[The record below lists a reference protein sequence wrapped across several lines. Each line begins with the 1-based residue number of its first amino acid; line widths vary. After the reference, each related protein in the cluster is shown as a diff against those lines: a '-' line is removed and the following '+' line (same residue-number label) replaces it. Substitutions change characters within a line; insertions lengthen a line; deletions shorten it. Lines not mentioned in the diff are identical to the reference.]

1 MPPATDRG
9 QIVPAATDTSTEGS
23 VDPLRGD
30 PPTRRDALVG
40 ALVALATVVV
50 AWVWRSPVV
59 PVDPW
64 HYVQRALHFPDQVWI
79 PLGYTRYGIILPN
92 IVPAK
97 LFGNAEVTYYFWQV
111 ISIAVLSAAVYLI
124 GRRWWGPVA
133 GLVAVVVLFSNS
145 IVFYNLTRQYP
156 DVMSAALLMAALFA
170 VLQARDREFRGPWG
184 ILWLLLAGFFT
195 GWSFEV
201 RETALFFWPVLLLLL
216 WRRGARPVRTTLVAL
231 VPVAAWASLDV
242 GISAVAYGEPL
253 LKAKALFGYGA
264 AAKEYFAED
273 AKTRLDYLL
282 AIPTTAWERP
292 DGVWIVATGVI
303 AILAVL
309 VRNWPLRVMSLSLTW
324 LLLVNLAAGGVLS
337 PSLTL
342 GDLYNTRYWIQY
354 VPSIALVVGGLAGL
368 LTRWLVARVR
378 ARTLVARTAVATLVG
393 ALAVAVPLADSVRTV
408 PTIEAYA
415 HNGGD
420 GMELLARYLGAEGY
434 RTNTVWTDVR
444 TVRMLPI
451 YQRPF
456 WGGDR
461 TWTGQA
467 KKLDDIADVR
477 PGDSVL
483 LYSAYDNT
491 CFHCKIQIQPWLEK
505 HPVLPA
511 SWRLV
516 YESPTRNVQLYAVS

>member
-9 QIVPAATDTSTEGS
+9 QIVTAATDTSTADP
-23 VDPLRGD
+23 VDPLRGE

-40 ALVALATVVV
+40 ALVALTTVVV

-92 IVPAK
+92 IIPAK

-170 VLQARDREFRGPWG
+170 VLQARDRGFRGASG
-184 ILWLLLAGFFT
+184 TVWLLLAGVFT

-201 RETALFFWPVLLLLL
+201 RETAMFFWPVLLVLL
-216 WRRGARPVRTTLVAL
+216 WRRHARPVRTTLVAL
-231 VPVAAWASLDV
+231 VPVAAWAALDV

-264 AAKEYFAED
+264 SANTVLQSD
-273 AKTRLDYLL
+273 PHSRLDYLL
-282 AIPTTAWERP
+282 AVPTTALERP
-292 DGVWIVATGVI
+292 DGLWMVLTGAA

-309 VRNWPLRVMSLSLTW
+309 VPNRAVRVMSLAFIWVYGLN
-324 LLLVNLAAGGVLS
+324 LVAGGVLS
-337 PSLTL
+337 PSLVV

-354 VPSIALVVGGLAGL
+354 VPFVALVVGGLAGL
-368 LTRWLVARVR
+368 LARWLCGRLGASGLRS
-378 ARTLVARTAVATLVG
+378 RTAVAAIVG
-393 ALAVAVPLADSVRTV
+393 AVVVAVPVVDSARTL
-408 PTIEAYA
+408 PTLEAYA

-420 GMELLARYLGAEGY
+420 GMELLARHLGAEGY

-456 WGGDR
+456 WGGER
-461 TWTGQA
+461 TWTGTA
-467 KKLDDIADVR
+467 KKLDDIADVE

-483 LYSAYDNT
+483 FYSAYDNT
-491 CFHCKIQIQPWLEK
+491 CYHCKIQIQPWLED
-505 HPVLPA
+505 HPTLPA
-511 SWRLV
+511 SWHLV
-516 YESPTRNVQLYAVS
+516 YETPSRNVQFYEVG